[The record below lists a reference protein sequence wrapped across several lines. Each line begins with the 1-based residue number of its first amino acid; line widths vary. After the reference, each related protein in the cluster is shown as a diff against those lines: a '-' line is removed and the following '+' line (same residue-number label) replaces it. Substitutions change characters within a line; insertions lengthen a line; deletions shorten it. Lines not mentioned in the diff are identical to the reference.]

1 MNYFF
6 TYQINTDKGP
16 FQSSR
21 LKSLR
26 MEGECYSQKPCKLPV
41 PLGEL
46 QTWVL
51 ILTHTLA

>member
-26 MEGECYSQKPCKLPV
+26 MEGKCYSQKPCKLLV